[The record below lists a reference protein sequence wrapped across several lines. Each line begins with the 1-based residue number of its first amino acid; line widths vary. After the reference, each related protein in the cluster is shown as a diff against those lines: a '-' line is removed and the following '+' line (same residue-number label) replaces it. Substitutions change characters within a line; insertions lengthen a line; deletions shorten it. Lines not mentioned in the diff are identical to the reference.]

1 MSYLLLKYLHI
12 LSMVLLFG
20 TGLGSAFYKWMA
32 DRSRN
37 VAHIADTSRHVVLA
51 DWLFTTPTVI
61 FQPVSGIWLLQLAGI
76 PLDTPWVVASLSLY
90 LLAGVCWLPVV
101 ALQIRMRNLAQQA
114 ALTQTDLPARYWQDA
129 RLWFWLGVPAFS
141 AMVIVVF
148 LMVFKTL
155 HGA

>member
-37 VAHIADTSRHVVLA
+37 VAHIAATNRQVVLA

-61 FQPVSGIWLLQLAGI
+61 FQPISGIWLAHMVGI
-76 PLDTPWVVASLSLY
+76 PLDTPWVATSLALY
-90 LLAGVCWLPVV
+90 FLAGGCWLPVV
-101 ALQIRMRNLAQQA
+101 FLQIRMRNLAVQA
-114 ALTQTDLPARYWQDA
+114 ATTRSDLPASYWRDA
-129 RLWFWLGVPAFS
+129 RTWFWLGVPAFC
-141 AMVIVVF
+141 AMVLVVF
-148 LMVFKTL
+148 LMVVKTFW
-155 HGA
+155 GA

>member
-37 VAHIADTSRHVVLA
+37 VAHIAATNQHVVLA

-61 FQPVSGIWLLQLAGI
+61 FQPVSGIWMLQVSGI
-76 PLDTPWVVASLSLY
+76 PLDTPWVAATLALY
-90 LLAGVCWLPVV
+90 LLAGACWLIVV
-101 ALQIRMRNLAQQA
+101 GLQIRMRNLARRA
-114 ALTQTDLPARYWQDA
+114 ALSQTDLPARYWRDA
-129 RLWFWLGVPAFS
+129 RLWFWLGVPAFM
-141 AMVIVVF
+141 AMVAVVF
-148 LMVFKTL
+148 LMVFKSL
-155 HGA
+155 PGA